1 MFRNGTLARSPP
13 TNWLS
18 QNINLQLRKISSHA
32 VPGVRLCRFRKAPR
46 RAANARFCRPAVLQR
61 RDASRFLAPPRWP
74 GLSAPSPLHGR
85 KVASRLL
92 FHAPRSVRTVSGC
105 MLLI

>member
-61 RDASRFLAPPRWP
+61 RDASRFLASSLAWIKRAIALAWAQGCQP
-74 GLSAPSPLHGR
+74 
-85 KVASRLL
+85 AS
-92 FHAPRSVRTVSGC
+92 VSC
-105 MLLI
+105 TT